1 MRIHKVS
8 LAVATSALAM
18 VSLTTPVAA
27 QDAGKAQQVLAAARK
42 AIGDRKIDTLKTFT
56 AEARVQRNVGAFQAN
71 SDVEVYIDLPDK
83 YARAE
88 MPSGQ
93 MNFSSRQG
101 FNGDRPLARAG
112 RAGGTAFMMRM
123 GPNGP
128 EPIEKP
134 TPEQEAEMTK
144 MALRSARHEAS
155 RMMLGWFAM
164 AHPAM
169 KVEYTYA
176 GEAESA
182 DGKAHVIDVKDGE
195 GFAVR
200 LFIDQQTNLPL
211 MVTYQAPRRT
221 VVGGGVR
228 VQGGAPVIQ
237 QSQVQTQAPA
247 AAGAEATRRAAAE
260 PAQLVEYRLYFADW
274 TDMDGIR
281 FPQKIQ
287 RAVDGTPEE
296 EWNVAKIKVNPK
308 IDARKFDAGS

>member
-1 MRIHKVS
+1 MRIHKIS
-8 LAVATSALAM
+8 LAVAAGSLAI
-18 VSLTTPVAA
+18 VSLATPVSA

-42 AIGDRKIDTLKTFT
+42 AIGDRKIDTLKTFI
-56 AEARVQRNVGAFQAN
+56 AEARVQRNVGTFQAS

-83 YARAE
+83 YARSE

-112 RAGGTAFMMRM
+112 RAGGGAFMVRM

-134 TPEQEAEMTK
+134 TPEQEAEMAK

-169 KVEYTYA
+169 KAEYTYA

-211 MVTYQAPRRT
+211 MVTYQAPKRT
-221 VVGGGVR
+221 IVGGGVR
-228 VQGGAPVIQ
+228 VQAGAPVVQ
-237 QSQVQTQAPA
+237 QSQAQAPA
-247 AAGAEATRRAAAE
+247 AGGVETARRAAAE

-274 TDMDGIR
+274 AEMDGIR

-287 RAVDGTPEE
+287 RAVEGTPEE

-308 IDARKFDAGS
+308 IDAKKFEAGS